1 MLAGLSAPR
10 LVLFSTYLII
20 CDYKNNIT
28 NKNIISPANIKL
40 FDLYPEVILKMNSI
54 QQDLLLLILALWWN
68 KFKPRLDLESQLW
81 QLRPDLNTYVTA
93 HIHVPGLIINEQD
106 LCDTLKRPGN
116 IILVLQIG
124 AESK

>member
-54 QQDLLLLILALWWN
+54 QQDLLLLILAL
-68 KFKPRLDLESQLW
+68 
-81 QLRPDLNTYVTA
+81 
-93 HIHVPGLIINEQD
+93 
-106 LCDTLKRPGN
+106 
-116 IILVLQIG
+116 
-124 AESK
+124 